1 MGEKQMDEKQMDE
14 KQMVEKQMSEM
25 LAIKPHGDKPER
37 ENVSMPASMPARQ
50 TIYLEQSVRHHPRAA
65 AIIKRFNN
73 PCVIECDNYRE
84 IFNPKR
90 NNFRLQKNHPALIIA
105 RKENDWVQP
114 SPYGIG
120 GKHNFYFSH
129 MLNCMYD
136 CSYCF
141 LQAMYSSAHYVIFIN
156 YEDFFTAIEKQVQQV
171 QELNEGDGGKKM
183 EQENGGNGKGA
194 GGDQAKQEKAKN
206 EECFFFSGYDCDSLA
221 YEPTSKFVAE
231 ALPFFAKQPNAWLE
245 LRTKSVQVKTLL
257 QKTAIPNCIV
267 AFSMAPDAVARQYEK
282 GTPAPNKRLLAMKKL
297 AQHDWKIG
305 ARLDPL
311 IWHDKWQDSYSEL
324 IEQLAAAVPNEAMH
338 SITLGTLRFPRSMA
352 ATMSRHYPT
361 APFLVNKMI
370 TTDSALQMQK
380 AAHDEMIEFCRSRL
394 SQNYD
399 DAKIIPNAI

>member
-1 MGEKQMDEKQMDE
+1 MSA
-14 KQMVEKQMSEM
+14 KQMSEE
-25 LAIKPHGDKPER
+25 LEIKPHENKHER
-37 ENVSMPASMPARQ
+37 EDMPMPASIPPSMPARQ
-50 TIYLEQSVRHHPRAA
+50 TIYLEKSVRRHPRAA

-105 RKENDWVQP
+105 RKEKDWVQH

-171 QELNEGDGGKKM
+171 QQLNGGDGKS
-183 EQENGGNGKGA
+183 
-194 GGDQAKQEKAKN
+194 
-206 EECFFFSGYDCDSLA
+206 FFFSGYDCDSLA

-231 ALPFFAKQPNAWLE
+231 ALPFFAKHPNAWLE
-245 LRTKSVQVKTLL
+245 LRTKSLQVKTLL
-257 QKTAIPNCIV
+257 QQTAIPNCIV

-282 GTPAPNKRLLAMKKL
+282 GTPTPNKRLLAMKKL
-297 AQHDWKIG
+297 AQRDWKIG

-311 IWHDKWQDSYSEL
+311 IWHDKWKDSYSEL
-324 IEQLAAAVPNEAMH
+324 IQQLAAAVPNEAMH

>member
-1 MGEKQMDEKQMDE
+1 
-14 KQMVEKQMSEM
+14 MVEKQMSEA
-25 LAIKPHGDKPER
+25 LAIKPHGDKPEH
-37 ENVSMPASMPARQ
+37 ENVSMPARQ

-171 QELNEGDGGKKM
+171 QQLNGGDGKS
-183 EQENGGNGKGA
+183 
-194 GGDQAKQEKAKN
+194 
-206 EECFFFSGYDCDSLA
+206 FFFSGYDCDSLA

-245 LRTKSVQVKTLL
+245 LRTKSLQVKTLL
-257 QKTAIPNCIV
+257 QQTAIPNCIV

-282 GTPAPNKRLLAMKKL
+282 GTPTPSKRLLAMKKL
-297 AQHDWKIG
+297 AQRDWKIG

-311 IWHDKWQDSYSEL
+311 IWHDKWQESYSEL
-324 IEQLAAAVPNEAMH
+324 IEQLATAVPNKAMH

>member
-1 MGEKQMDEKQMDE
+1 
-14 KQMVEKQMSEM
+14 MSEE
-25 LAIKPHGDKPER
+25 LEIKPHENKHER
-37 ENVSMPASMPARQ
+37 EDMPMPASIPPSMPARQ

-73 PCVIECDNYRE
+73 PCIIECDNYRE

-105 RKENDWVQP
+105 RKEKDWVQH

-171 QELNEGDGGKKM
+171 QQSKGGEKRVIKNKTR
-183 EQENGGNGKGA
+183 QENGGNGKEANESGTNGKGA
-194 GGDQAKQEKAKN
+194 EQEKAKS

-245 LRTKSVQVKTLL
+245 LRTKSLQVKTLL
-257 QKTAIPNCIV
+257 QQTAIPNCIV

-282 GTPAPNKRLLAMKKL
+282 GTPTPSKRLLAMKKL
-297 AQHDWKIG
+297 VQRDWKIG

-311 IWHDKWQDSYSEL
+311 IWHDKWQESYSEL
-324 IEQLAAAVPNEAMH
+324 IEQLAAAVPNKAMH

-380 AAHDEMIEFCRSRL
+380 AAHDEMIELCRSRL

>member
-1 MGEKQMDEKQMDE
+1 MGEKQMG
-14 KQMVEKQMSEM
+14 EKQMSEA
-25 LAIKPHGDKPER
+25 LAIKPHGDKPEH
-37 ENVSMPASMPARQ
+37 ENVSMPARQ

-171 QELNEGDGGKKM
+171 QELN
-183 EQENGGNGKGA
+183 GGNGERRYEH
-194 GGDQAKQEKAKN
+194 QAKQEKAKS
-206 EECFFFSGYDCDSLA
+206 EESFFFSGYDCDSLA

-231 ALPFFAKQPNAWLE
+231 ALPFFAKQPNSWLE
-245 LRTKSVQVKTLL
+245 LRTKSLQVKTLL
-257 QKTAIPNCIV
+257 QQTAIPNCIV

-282 GTPAPNKRLLAMKKL
+282 GTPTPSKRLLAMKKL
-297 AQHDWKIG
+297 AQRDWKIG

-311 IWHDKWQDSYSEL
+311 IWHDKWQESYSEL
-324 IEQLAAAVPNEAMH
+324 IEQLAAAVPNKAMH